1 MGTTPAS
8 GCPYNSAKSD
18 LTIKKYSR
26 AHNNPFGIQ
35 GKNTNQEISKMGTT
49 PASPYN
55 SAKSD
60 FTIKKNT
67 FELTIIHLVSKAKNT
82 KK

>member
-35 GKNTNQEISKMGTT
+35 GKNTNQEISKMGT
-49 PASPYN
+49 S
-55 SAKSD
+55 
-60 FTIKKNT
+60 
-67 FELTIIHLVSKAKNT
+67 
-82 KK
+82 